1 MYLLFLCF
9 ALAGANVLPPRM
21 YLLFLCFALAGA
33 NVLPLDE
40 SRPGLSSGGA
50 AVDWTS
56 GGGAF
61 TAASARIVRV
71 NYRGIFTDTGR
82 LRDLRGLGWTS
93 APCNASAH
101 ALCRAEAGAIFPAR
115 PEAAGGASGLPP
127 GWGGLGCGNAAGRTI
142 VPWVQYDVS
151 ACDVLDEGLDVV
163 YSASTVYFVRDALAP
178 WRYDLFAC

>member
-1 MYLLFLCF
+1 M
-9 ALAGANVLPPRM
+9 
-21 YLLFLCFALAGA
+21 
-33 NVLPLDE
+33 
-40 SRPGLSSGGA
+40 
-50 AVDWTS
+50 DWTS

-101 ALCRAEAGAIFPAR
+101 ALCRAEAGAIFPAS
-115 PEAAGGASGLPP
+115 PEAAGLGSGLPP
-127 GWGGLGCGNAAGRTI
+127 GWDGLECGNAAGRTI
-142 VPWVQYDVS
+142 VPWPQYDVS